1 MRPPHSFVESGN
13 AVFERIL
20 LVCVG
25 NICRSPT
32 AEYLLRHRLD
42 TVQATISSA
51 GLGALE
57 DHPMDATAATLL
69 RENGIDGSAHR
80 GRQLQPSMLREA
92 DLVLVMEKTHAAR
105 IARIAPEASGKV
117 MLLGKWLG
125 EREIPDPYGQSRP
138 AFEHVYGLIDQAI
151 ARWLPY
157 LAPSFSKAA
166 SS

>member
-1 MRPPHSFVESGN
+1 MRPPHSFAESGN
-13 AVFERIL
+13 AVFQRIL

-32 AEYLLRHRLD
+32 AEYLLRHRLGD
-42 TVQATISSA
+42 VQADISSA

-57 DHPMDATAATLL
+57 DHPMDATAASLL
-69 RENGIDGSAHR
+69 RENGIDPGAHR
-80 GRQLQPSMLREA
+80 GRQLQSPMLRQA
-92 DLVLVMEKTHAAR
+92 DLVLVMEKDHAAR
-105 IARIAPEASGKV
+105 IARLAPEASGKV
-117 MLLGKWLG
+117 LLLGKWLG

-157 LAPSFSKAA
+157 LTPSLSKAA

>member
-1 MRPPHSFVESGN
+1 MFQ
-13 AVFERIL
+13 RIL

-32 AEYLLRHRLD
+32 AEYLLKHRLGD
-42 TVQATISSA
+42 ARADISSA

-57 DHPMDATAATLL
+57 DHPMDATAASLL
-69 RENGIDGSAHR
+69 RENGIDASAHR
-80 GRQLQPSMLREA
+80 GRQLQSAMLRQS
-92 DLVLVMEKTHAAR
+92 DLVLVMEKDHAAR

-117 MLLGKWLG
+117 LLLGKWLG

-157 LAPSFSKAA
+157 LTPSLSKAA